1 MEFPDQSQHNIIPD
15 LKVKTSAKL
24 IGWFSL
30 EWKNMHS
37 MLFTTGLLLHNLLN
51 VSIIACLLS
60 VLPAAVRGARALQVH
75 DFHHERDR
83 LRGHHAL
90 LHPTTIP
97 GRRQR
102 GSIRSPLLSAA
113 VL

>member
-1 MEFPDQSQHNIIPD
+1 
-15 LKVKTSAKL
+15 
-24 IGWFSL
+24 
-30 EWKNMHS
+30 MHS

-90 LHPTTIP
+90 LHSTAVP

-102 GSIRSPLLSAA
+102 GSIHSLLSAA